1 MRLELCGAAQGL
13 LPVCGVL
20 DEKAARLEIITQ
32 HGGESRLV
40 VDQQDTRLVEI

>member
-1 MRLELCGAAQGL
+1 MRQEFRAAAQGL
-13 LPVCGVL
+13 LPVCDVF